1 MNTVDAYLDISLQL
15 TDTTIIMWE
24 QELNTSG
31 NSFNFDSQDI
41 YRQYLTNVFLFD
53 FKDRVE
59 SNKSTI
65 DRVEKLKKLKENL
78 ELMIKIYERNS
89 DFFIQLDRNALRL
102 KKFRETTKSTLSDD
116 DLQLALYRKIEIPER
131 KAYFKS
137 DFYNE
142 VGFLNYDY
150 HYEIYIH
157 SKKLL
162 EDVKTNF
169 DNYENYDNDYL
180 FINNKPLFPMKLI
193 GELHSFLNNLVIE
206 DISEYDFYKE
216 VNILHTINKIKISKD
231 HIVIYYYV
239 IHCMSNE
246 IKDKE
251 IKKKWLSRI
260 LQEFGIKR
268 KSYDSKYRHIAS
280 SDANETLKEY
290 CFQIDSIFR
299 Q

>member
-1 MNTVDAYLDISLQL
+1 MNTVDAYLEISLQL
-15 TDTTIIMWE
+15 TDTTIMMWE

-59 SNKSTI
+59 YNKTTTN
-65 DRVEKLKKLKENL
+65 RVEKLKKLKENL
-78 ELMIKIYERNS
+78 ELMIKIYEKNS
-89 DFFIQLDRNALRL
+89 NFFTQLDRNVLRL
-102 KKFRETTKSTLSDD
+102 TKFREITKSTLSDN
-116 DLQLALYRKIEIPER
+116 DLQLDLYRKIELPER
-131 KAYFKS
+131 KAYLES
-137 DFYNE
+137 DFYTE

-169 DNYENYDNDYL
+169 DKYEIYDNDYL
-180 FINNKPLFPMKLI
+180 FINNKPLFRMKLI
-193 GELHSFLNNLVIE
+193 GELHEFLNNLVIE

-216 VNILHTINKIKISKD
+216 INILHTVNKIKISKD
-231 HIVIYYYV
+231 HVVVFYYI
-239 IHCMSNE
+239 IHCLSNT
-246 IKDKE
+246 IKDKK

-268 KSYDSKYRHIAS
+268 KSYYSKYRHIAS
-280 SDANETLKEY
+280 SDANVTLKEY
-290 CFQIDSIFR
+290 CAQIDSVFK
-299 Q
+299 